1 MIDAATLERY
11 MRDANPLPNLDD
23 INADEFAR
31 FVAAAHPRRAVI
43 MQAPTQHPTEPTP
56 TTPKRRS
63 RRVWAFA
70 AAFIIV
76 LVGVGLAALLL
87 SSEEQPVVDEPP
99 FDIESLRWTRV
110 PHNPAV
116 FGGGQDGSDRSHAP
130 RRSTW
135 CGARSSQSVPRLA
148 QPLDS
153 QFRLHRW
160 QRAASRD
167 QQCPTAEPTDP
178 SPSPLADGFS
188 TWERALRG
196 ASCLFADWQPLLR
209 D

>member
-1 MIDAATLERY
+1 MIDAATVERY

-116 FGGGQDGSDRSHAP
+116 FGGAKMDRIEVTLLGVRHGAEPVVP
-130 RRSTW
+130 RACRDWHNRSTP
-135 CGARSSQSVPRLA
+135 SSGFTVGSERHLGTSNVRL
-148 QPLDS
+148 
-153 QFRLHRW
+153 
-160 QRAASRD
+160 
-167 QQCPTAEPTDP
+167 P
-178 SPSPLADGFS
+178 SP
-188 TWERALRG
+188 RIRV
-196 ASCLFADWQPLLR
+196 LLLWR
-209 D
+209 TDSRPGSVL